1 MFKTILVC
9 SEGSDSALN
18 AARTA
23 AAIAGEFGSEVILLN
38 VFDDNLSTLPYL
50 GVWELGIP
58 QEDYR
63 QYVSKAQQ
71 DAEERTGV
79 VFKEAEMPF
88 LPLREIGNPVEIIL
102 RVAERKS
109 ADLIVMGSRGLGG
122 FERLTLGSV
131 SDGIAHHASC
141 PVLIARGHAASF
153 RRILLA
159 SDGSIEA
166 QQAAS
171 AAFALTKRFGAEL
184 TVLNVF
190 EPFGAVATADYR
202 PDSADAVAEKADRER
217 SLAAVKKSLQG
228 AEKETGIAYVLHQER
243 GHPGKAIVDYA
254 KLGKFD
260 LVVLGNRGLGGFDR
274 LLLGSVSDAV
284 LHHADSMVLIVR

>member
-9 SEGSDSALN
+9 SDGSDSALK

-23 AAIAGEFGSEVILLN
+23 ARIACESGSKLILLN
-38 VFDDNLSTLPYL
+38 VFDDSISSLPYL

-58 QEDYR
+58 KEDFV
-63 QYVSKAQQ
+63 QYASRVQQ
-71 DAEERTGV
+71 HAEARTAA
-79 VFKEAEMPF
+79 VFAEANVPF

-102 RVAERKS
+102 SVAERRN

-122 FERLTLGSV
+122 FKSLTLGSV
-131 SDGIAHHASC
+131 SDGVAHHASC
-141 PVLIARGHAASF
+141 PVLIERGNTTAF

-159 SDGSIEA
+159 SDGSTEA
-166 QQAAS
+166 QQASS
-171 AAFALTKRFGAEL
+171 AAFALAKWFGAEL

-190 EPFGAVATADYR
+190 EPFGPVAAVDYQ
-202 PDSADAVAEKADRER
+202 PDSAAAFAEQSDREKTYR
-217 SLAAVKKSLQG
+217 AVEESLKP
-228 AEKETGIAYVLHQER
+228 AEKETGIPYFMHQER
-243 GHPGKAIVDYA
+243 GHPAKAITDYA
-254 KLGKFD
+254 DLGKFD

-284 LHHADSMVLIVR
+284 LHHANSLVMIVR

>member
-38 VFDDNLSTLPYL
+38 VFDDNISALPYL

-58 QEDYR
+58 PEEFR
-63 QYVSKAQQ
+63 QYASKVQQ
-71 DAEERTGV
+71 DVEERTGA
-79 VFKEAEMPF
+79 VFNAADVPF

-102 RVAERKS
+102 NVAELKS
-109 ADLIVMGSRGLGG
+109 ADLIIMGSRGLGG

-131 SDGIAHHASC
+131 SDKVAHHASC
-141 PVLIARGHAASF
+141 PVLIERGQSVKF

-159 SDGSIEA
+159 SDGSVKA

-171 AAFALTKRFGAEL
+171 VAFALAKWFGADL

-190 EPFGAVATADYR
+190 EPFG
-202 PDSADAVAEKADRER
+202 PDSAEAVEEQPDREQGY
-217 SLAAVKKSLQG
+217 AAVEESLRA
-228 AEKETGIAYVLHQER
+228 AEKETGIAYFMHQER
-243 GHPGKAIVDYA
+243 GHPGKVIVDYA

-260 LVVLGNRGLGGFDR
+260 LVVLGSRGLGGFDR

-284 LHHADSMVLIVR
+284 LHHADSAVLIVR